1 MTLER
6 AIALIF
12 IVVCV
17 AYGYTAFVAMEAAL
31 LPFERNMTFL
41 PNVLPKWLSVI
52 GAVVGLAVLVQSGP
66 GAGGQTADDDID
78 VGNLRQYKLGQAL
91 LLLALMVA
99 YALLLRP
106 AGFLATTT
114 LFLIFGAMILGERR
128 YVLLVPVALLSAFLI
143 WYLVQ
148 EVLGIFLRPWPGIL
162 SGLLA
167 S

>member
-12 IVVCV
+12 VVVCV
-17 AYGYTAFVAMEAAL
+17 AYGYTAFVVMEASL

-52 GAVVGLAVLVQSGP
+52 GALVGLAVLVQAGSGT
-66 GAGGQTADDDID
+66 GAQTADDDID
-78 VGNLRQYKLGQAL
+78 LGNLRQYKLGQAI
-91 LLLALMVA
+91 LLLALMIA

-106 AGFLATTT
+106 VGFVTATT
-114 LFLIFGAMILGERR
+114 LFLVLGAMILGERR
-128 YVLLVPVALLSAFLI
+128 YIILVPVSVLAAFLI

-148 EVLGIFLRPWPGIL
+148 EVLGIFLRPWPWFV
-162 SGLLA
+162 
-167 S
+167 

>member
-12 IVVCV
+12 VVVCV
-17 AYGYTAFVAMEAAL
+17 AYGYTAFVVMEASL

-41 PNVLPKWLSVI
+41 PNVLPKWLSII
-52 GAVVGLAVLVQSGP
+52 GALVGVAVLVQSGS
-66 GAGGQTADDDID
+66 GTGGQTADDDID
-78 VGNLRQYKLGQAL
+78 IGNLRQYKLGQAT

-106 AGFLATTT
+106 VGFVTATT
-114 LFLIFGAMILGERR
+114 LFLVLGAMILGERR
-128 YVLLVPVALLSAFLI
+128 YVILVPVAVLAAFLI

-148 EVLGIFLRPWPGIL
+148 EVLGIFLRPWPWFL
-162 SGLLA
+162 
-167 S
+167 